1 MHDSVVNKVAAR
13 TFCLS
18 DVFIHSESILC
29 EKCRA
34 THERPPITRPYQWL
48 RGDRSTRHRSTRDIC
63 KFRFFFF
70 FYLYLFIYLFIV
82 ILVVIS
88 HELIIATMINSIIIL
103 IIVLIITLLR
113 RLFVF
118 FFQVE
123 WHALDGSGGSTLSGT
138 TNTHVREIGWPLK
151 LGRFLFF

>member
-1 MHDSVVNKVAAR
+1 MHDSVVNKVAAG

-29 EKCRA
+29 AKYRA

-70 FYLYLFIYLFIV
+70 FIFIYLFIYFCRRCFC
-82 ILVVIS
+82 
-88 HELIIATMINSIIIL
+88 
-103 IIVLIITLLR
+103 ITLVRKRGHKTKKTFLSPGNSS
-113 RLFVF
+113 FVGTSITVFVLKHCFPYLNVQQIKQRNSF
-118 FFQVE
+118 F
-123 WHALDGSGGSTLSGT
+123 
-138 TNTHVREIGWPLK
+138 K
-151 LGRFLFF
+151 